1 MSAAPLGSQALY
13 TKDEEEEEE
22 EEEEDP
28 AAVALEEEEERFQTC
43 APIPGNA
50 HAFGV

>member
-13 TKDEEEEEE
+13 TKDEEEE